1 MTDDTSAINFF
12 SFDPAGIHST
22 TPDGKQWFLASD
34 VFSELGIDLQGS
46 NAADYLNAQCE
57 EAEANQRLVLED
69 GVPVALVSDYI
80 LCSLI
85 LKSDNPQAK
94 HFQKSVT
101 PAVLKGI
108 HRDGKNIL
116 LALPS

>member
-12 SFDPAGIHST
+12 SFDPSTIHST
-22 TPDGKQWFLASD
+22 TPDGKQWFLASK
-34 VFSELGIDLQGS
+34 VFSELGIDLQGN

-57 EAEANQRLVLED
+57 EAEAHQRIVQEE
-69 GVPVALVSDYI
+69 GASVALVSDYI

-85 LKSDNPQAK
+85 LKSDNPRAM

-101 PAVLKGI
+101 RAVIKGI
-108 HRDGKNIL
+108 HRDGENVL
-116 LALPS
+116 FSSQG